1 MRLYVVM
8 KPRGYIKPN
17 SDTWFESQK
26 HSTAIWKIYTK
37 RKVIEIKKKWHWLI
51 YEASTQQFA
60 AVASAVVVLGCALS
74 FTAGYLIVKA
84 LMN

>member
-1 MRLYVVM
+1 M
-8 KPRGYIKPN
+8 KSRGYIKPN

-51 YEASTQQFA
+51 HEASTQQFA
-60 AVASAVVVLGCALS
+60 AVVSAVVVLGCALS